1 MTGGTESGVFV
12 ALTQRGLER
21 ARSLL
26 PAFSGFTVHGL
37 EGRAAGADQTFSDTT
52 EHLRA
57 LFSAGRPIVG
67 ICASGILVRCLAS
80 LLSDKRSEPPVVA
93 LSEDGRFA
101 VPLIGGHRGANRLAE
116 RLAEANGGTAA
127 ITTAGDRAFGLA
139 LDDPPPGWTVA
150 NPAPVKDLMA
160 AALAGEGIRLVVEAG
175 EASWITYS
183 ELPLSS
189 DADRSVL
196 VTDRIQT
203 DPAVKT
209 VVLHPPVLTLG
220 VGCERGTDPEEVI
233 GLARQTLAD
242 AGLTPAAVACV
253 VSVDVKADEAAVY
266 ALASDLGVP
275 ARFFA
280 PGRLEQETP
289 RLANPSDVVFRE
301 VGCHG
306 VAEGAALAAAGTG
319 GELVV
324 DKRKSA
330 RATCAVAR
338 ASGGIDPWSVGTGRG
353 ELTVVGIGP
362 GQAGWRTPA
371 VTVAISRAT
380 DVVGYGLYLDLLGG
394 LIDGKERHQS
404 DLAQEEARAR
414 AALDLAA
421 RGKSVVLVSSG
432 DAGIYALATLVFEL
446 LDREDRADWNRV
458 ALSVEPGVSAVQ
470 AAAARIGA
478 PIGHDFCTISLSDL
492 LTPWRAIENRIEA
505 AARGDFVIAFYNP
518 VSKRRRKHLA
528 TARDILLRERPAE
541 TPVILARNLGRNDER
556 IEVIELGDLTPD
568 HADML
573 TLVLVGSS
581 ETRRIVRGEN
591 LWAYTPRGYGA
602 KMTAERERTA

>member
-1 MTGGTESGVFV
+1 MTGETDGGVFI
-12 ALTQRGLER
+12 ALTQGGLAR
-21 ARSLL
+21 ARSLS
-26 PAFSGFTVHGL
+26 PVCPDFAVHGL
-37 EGRAAGADQTFSDTT
+37 EGCADGADLTFAETT

-57 LFSAGRPIVG
+57 LFSGGRPIVG
-67 ICASGILVRCLAS
+67 ICASGILIRALGPLLA
-80 LLSDKRSEPPVVA
+80 DKRAEPPVVA

-101 VPLIGGHRGANRLAE
+101 VPLLGGHRGANRLAE
-116 RLAEANGGTAA
+116 RLAEGSGGTPAV
-127 ITTAGDRAFGLA
+127 TTAGDRAFGLA
-139 LDDPPPGWTVA
+139 LDDPPPGWTLA
-150 NPAPVKDLMA
+150 NPAIVKDMMA
-160 AALAGEGIRLVVEAG
+160 AALAGEDIRLEVETG
-175 EASWITYS
+175 EASWITDS
-183 ELPLSS
+183 DLPLSS
-189 DADRSVL
+189 DADRVLL
-196 VTDRIQT
+196 VTDKVQAE
-203 DPAVKT
+203 PAAKT
-209 VVLHPPVLTLG
+209 VVLHPPVLALG
-220 VGCERGTDPEEVI
+220 IGCERGTETEEVI
-233 GLARQTLAD
+233 RLAEQTLAD
-242 AGLTPAAVACV
+242 VGLTAHAVACV
-253 VSVDVKADEAAVY
+253 VSIDVKADEGAMH
-266 ALASDLGVP
+266 ALASHLDVP
-275 ARFFA
+275 ARFFSA
-280 PGRLEQETP
+280 DHLEQETP

-306 VAEGAALAAAGTG
+306 VAEGAALAAVGEA

-324 DKRKSA
+324 EKRKSA

-338 ASGGIDPWSVGTGRG
+338 AATDIDPLAVGTARG

-362 GQAGWRTPA
+362 GQAAWRTPA
-371 VTVAISRAT
+371 VTAAIARAT

-394 LIDGKERHQS
+394 LIDGKRRHQS

-421 RGKSVVLVSSG
+421 VGKSVVLVSSG

-446 LDREDRADWNRV
+446 LDRENRADWNRV

-492 LTPWRAIENRIEA
+492 LTPWEAIENRVVA
-505 AARGDFVIAFYNP
+505 ASKGDFVIAFYNP

-528 TARDILLRERPAE
+528 AARDILLRERPAG
-541 TPVILARNLGRNDER
+541 TPVILARNLGRDDER
-556 IEVIELGDLTPD
+556 VDVIELGDLTPD

-581 ETRRIVRGEN
+581 ETRRIERGDN

-602 KMTAERERTA
+602 KMAAGKEGAA

>member
-1 MTGGTESGVFV
+1 MTGAIESGVFV
-12 ALTQRGLER
+12 ALTQRGLNR
-21 ARSLL
+21 ARMVL
-26 PAFSGFTVHGL
+26 PACPGFAVHGL
-37 EGRAAGADQTFSDTT
+37 EGRADGADQTFSDTT

-57 LFSAGRPIVG
+57 LFSDGRPIVG
-67 ICASGILVRCLAS
+67 ICASGILVRALGP
-80 LLSDKRSEPPVVA
+80 LLSDKRAEPPIVA
-93 LSEDGRFA
+93 LSEDGQFA

-116 RLAEANGGTAA
+116 RLAEASGGSAA
-127 ITTAGDRAFGLA
+127 VTTAGDRTFGLA
-139 LDDPPPGWTVA
+139 LDDPPQGWTVA
-150 NPAPVKDLMA
+150 NPAAVKGLMA
-160 AALAGEGIRLVVEAG
+160 GALAGEDVRLDVEAG
-175 EASWITYS
+175 EASWITNS

-189 DADRSVL
+189 DADRVVI
-196 VTDRIQT
+196 VTDRIQSDAAAT
-203 DPAVKT
+203 T
-209 VVLHPPVLTLG
+209 VVFHPPVLTLG

-242 AGLTPAAVACV
+242 AGLAADAVACV
-253 VSVDVKADEAAVY
+253 VSVDVKADERAVH
-266 ALASDLGVP
+266 ALASHLDVP
-275 ARFFA
+275 VRFFG
-280 PGRLEQETP
+280 PDRLEQETP

-330 RATCAVAR
+330 RATCAIAR
-338 ASGGIDPWSVGTGRG
+338 AVTGIDPLSVGAARG

-362 GQAGWRTPA
+362 GQAAWRTPA
-371 VTVAISRAT
+371 VTAAITRAT

-394 LIDGKERHQS
+394 LIDGKQRHQS

-421 RGKSVVLVSSG
+421 EGKSVVLVSSG

-446 LDREDRADWNRV
+446 LDREDRPDWNRL
-458 ALSVEPGVSAVQ
+458 ALAVEPGVSAVQ
-470 AAAARIGA
+470 AAASRIGA

-492 LTPWRAIENRIEA
+492 LTPWEAIKNRVEA
-505 AARGDFVIAFYNP
+505 AAKGDFVIAFYNP

-528 TARDILLRERPAE
+528 TARDILLRKRPAG
-541 TPVILARNLGRNDER
+541 TPVILARNLGRDDER
-556 IEVIELGDLTPD
+556 IEVIELGDLAPD

-573 TLVLVGSS
+573 TLVLVGSR
-581 ETRRIVRGEN
+581 ETRRIERGEN

-602 KMTAERERTA
+602 KMTAEKEGSA